1 MRRWGLWKAGLS
13 TTLAVALCIGAG
25 MAQAPPPPGMDQA
38 QQEQGQAPDPPGRVA
53 RLEYMSGQVSLQPGG
68 VDEWIDAAQ
77 NDPLTSADRIWTD
90 KDSRSELSLGT
101 AAIRMSSETSL
112 TLTNVADQSVQLQV
126 DQGTLSLTVF
136 RLFPGEIYEVDTP
149 NFAFTIMKPGE
160 YRFDVMHD
168 ADRSQVTVRRGSGEA
183 TGEGNAVRVNNG
195 ERTVF
200 WAGASL
206 THTADAAPS
215 RDAFDDWARVRNQ
228 REGNSV
234 SARYVAPGVIGYEDL
249 DTYGTWRMVPTYGW
263 VWYPYPTAI
272 TAGWAPYRDGHWA
285 WVEPWGWTWVDNAA
299 WGFAPYHYGRWVF
312 WGGAWAWCPGPVSYA
327 RPVYAP
333 ALVGWVGGP
342 RFGVG
347 LSFGAGL
354 GVGWF
359 PLGWGEPFIPAYHVG
374 VGYFRAVN
382 VSNTRITNVTVINNI
397 YVNRTQVTNI
407 TYVNRNVGGAVTAT
421 STTSFAAGHSVAT
434 AGVVVPPA
442 ALRNAEVIRTAQVV
456 PVKAS
461 VLGGHAPV
469 THGVPPPKTF
479 SRTVITH
486 QAPPPKPVSF
496 EAKQAAL
503 SKNNGMPLDHAT
515 LNNLRTQQPTMHGQ
529 TGSANVNT
537 GSGSMR
543 TVPRPPVSGFQGGV
557 GGAGNSGSNPG
568 ATVPRPPN
576 SVNSSKT
583 QGTGTAASTMPEPKR
598 PPTTTLN
605 QPKGSNPPKGKKKGA
620 RGRGSLTVESSK
632 GSLYATCVQRRWSV
646 AELRDAELRFQ
657 VSEFQGCKVS
667 QSHDELET

>member
-1 MRRWGLWKAGLS
+1 M
-13 TTLAVALCIGAG
+13 
-25 MAQAPPPPGMDQA
+25 
-38 QQEQGQAPDPPGRVA
+38 
-53 RLEYMSGQVSLQPGG
+53 
-68 VDEWIDAAQ
+68 
-77 NDPLTSADRIWTD
+77 
-90 KDSRSELSLGT
+90 
-101 AAIRMSSETSL
+101 
-112 TLTNVADQSVQLQV
+112 
-126 DQGTLSLTVF
+126 
-136 RLFPGEIYEVDTP
+136 
-149 NFAFTIMKPGE
+149 
-160 YRFDVMHD
+160 
-168 ADRSQVTVRRGSGEA
+168 TVRRGSGEA
-183 TGEGNAVRVNNG
+183 TGEGNAVRVDDG
-195 ERTVF
+195 QRAVF
-200 WAGASL
+200 WSGASL

-215 RDAFDDWARVRNQ
+215 RDGFDDWVRVRNQ

-249 DTYGTWRMVPTYGW
+249 DTYGTWRTVPTYGW
-263 VWYPYPTAI
+263 VWYPAPTAI

-333 ALVGWVGGP
+333 ALVAWVGGP
-342 RFGVG
+342 RFGLG

-359 PLGWGEPFIPAYHVG
+359 PLGWGEPFVPSYHVG

-382 VSNTRITNVTVINNI
+382 VSNTHITNVTVINNI

-407 TYVNRNVGGAVTAT
+407 TYVNRNLGGAVTAT
-421 STTSFAAGHSVAT
+421 SSASFAAGHSVAT
-434 AGVVVPPA
+434 AGVAVPPA
-442 ALRNAEVIRTAQVV
+442 ALRNAEVIRSAQVV

-515 LNNLRTQQPTMHGQ
+515 LTTLRTQQPTTHGQ
-529 TGSANVNT
+529 AGAVN
-537 GSGSMR
+537 MNA
-543 TVPRPPVSGFQGGV
+543 P
-557 GGAGNSGSNPG
+557 GGAGKTFKTNTTDTATPNASGNTR
-568 ATVPRPPN
+568 TVPRPPN
-576 SVNSSKT
+576 SVNSGKT
-583 QGTGTAASTMPEPKR
+583 QSTGTTANANNKNSSTPELKR
-598 PPTTTLN
+598 TPATTN
-605 QPKGSNPPKGKKKGA
+605 QPKGSNPPKGKKK
-620 RGRGSLTVESSK
+620 EH
-632 GSLYATCVQRRWSV
+632 
-646 AELRDAELRFQ
+646 
-657 VSEFQGCKVS
+657 QGEG
-667 QSHDELET
+667 HER